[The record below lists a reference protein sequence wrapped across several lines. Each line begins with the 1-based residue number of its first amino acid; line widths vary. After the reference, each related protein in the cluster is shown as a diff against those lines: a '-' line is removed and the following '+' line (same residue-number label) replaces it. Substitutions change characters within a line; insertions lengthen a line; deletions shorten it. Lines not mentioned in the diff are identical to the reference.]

1 MHSWLIYVPELLLAI
16 SLFQDF
22 IEFSKR
28 ICNVNN
34 VQMSYFQL
42 SAYEMYEILLDEN
55 KSTVFYND

>member
-42 SAYEMYEILLDEN
+42 SAYEMYEILL
-55 KSTVFYND
+55 V